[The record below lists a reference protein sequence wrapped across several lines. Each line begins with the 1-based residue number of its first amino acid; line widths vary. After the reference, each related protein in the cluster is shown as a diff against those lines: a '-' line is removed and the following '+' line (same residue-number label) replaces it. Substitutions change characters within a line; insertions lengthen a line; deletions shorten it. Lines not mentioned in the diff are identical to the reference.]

1 MHIPCIITDV
11 VFVFDL
17 KDCNAI
23 PSMTAGH
30 RLRQRHFP
38 GRLAQEASA
47 HHEPG
52 LGLHGL
58 DLRHPRNR
66 PGFLVV
72 IGHRVL
78 KF

>member
-1 MHIPCIITDV
+1 
-11 VFVFDL
+11 
-17 KDCNAI
+17 
-23 PSMTAGH
+23 MTAGH

-58 DLRHPRNR
+58 DLRHPGNR
-66 PGFLVV
+66 PGFLAV
-72 IGHRVL
+72 IGH
-78 KF
+78 

>member
-1 MHIPCIITDV
+1 MHILTYHASLQMLFLCLI
-11 VFVFDL
+11 L
-17 KDCNAI
+17 KIAI

-72 IGHRVL
+72 IGH
-78 KF
+78 